1 MNALPALNLGFRRV
15 IPVDAFSLSRAW
27 IPLVGWGAIL
37 FSYCAIEKVG
47 LFGTICDSIIEIER
61 STQV

>member
-1 MNALPALNLGFRRV
+1 V
-15 IPVDAFSLSRAW
+15 IPITLFPNPGFD
-27 IPLVGWGAIL
+27 PLVGWEAIL